1 MWKTSIFPHL
11 MQNESLRHF
20 TRSGC
25 VMKWW
30 NRCFSS

>member
-1 MWKTSIFPHL
+1 